1 MESKNASNIFIIP
14 YGRSKFIIYLP
25 VHGILFKANA
35 AAVNQFYNALN
46 GDKLALSQFGLTSRQ
61 VKSIHQHEEN
71 RFSNL
76 KSETRFNPTSV
87 SLFLTTDCSMKCVYC
102 YASSGEK
109 KSQIRKGYIEVAV
122 NEIITNALLLKKNS
136 ISVHYHGGGDI
147 GVVWDLV
154 EQTTD
159 FISKKA
165 TENKLNLIINIGTNG
180 VLNDYQRDWVVKNIN
195 SATVSIDGMP
205 DTQNRLRPL
214 KNGRPSFD
222 IVHDTLKYFDIHDF
236 NYAVRTT
243 VTAETINE
251 LERSVSFFCENYK
264 VRKIKIEPVFIQGR
278 APLNNVNSPQA
289 KDFIKYFTSSQKIA
303 KRYNKEL
310 LYSGA
315 RFDTLSNYFC
325 LAAGNSFCVTPDG
338 YITSCYEVLDKSN
351 PVSDTF
357 FYGRINNGK
366 IQIDQAKLNK
376 LASIRVNSIERCN
389 NCFAKFHCAGDC
401 PVKTAL
407 SLDDAELRNYRCF
420 INRELTKKQLL
431 NSIL

>member
-1 MESKNASNIFIIP
+1 
-14 YGRSKFIIYLP
+14 
-25 VHGILFKANA
+25 
-35 AAVNQFYNALN
+35 
-46 GDKLALSQFGLTSRQ
+46 
-61 VKSIHQHEEN
+61 
-71 RFSNL
+71 
-76 KSETRFNPTSV
+76 
-87 SLFLTTDCSMKCVYC
+87 
-102 YASSGEK
+102 
-109 KSQIRKGYIEVAV
+109 
-122 NEIITNALLLKKNS
+122 
-136 ISVHYHGGGDI
+136 
-147 GVVWDLV
+147 
-154 EQTTD
+154 
-159 FISKKA
+159 
-165 TENKLNLIINIGTNG
+165 LNLIINIGTNG
-180 VLNDYQRDWVVKNIN
+180 VLNDYQRDWVIKNIN
-195 SATVSIDGMP
+195 SATVSIDGMA
-205 DTQNRLRPL
+205 DIQNRLRPL